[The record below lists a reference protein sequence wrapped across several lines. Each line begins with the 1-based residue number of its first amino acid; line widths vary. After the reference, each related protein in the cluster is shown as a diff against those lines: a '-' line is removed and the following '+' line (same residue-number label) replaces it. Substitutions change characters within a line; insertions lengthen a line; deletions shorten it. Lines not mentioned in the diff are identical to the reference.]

1 MRSEHL
7 ADPDQS
13 TDPQAPAAPRPV
25 SNTTLLGEIAWLMLR
40 VDERRGWHIWDFAR
54 LVMPAIGLQ
63 QFRLYY
69 DGTVPI
75 AYASWAFLS
84 AEAETRF
91 LADANGLRP
100 EDWAS
105 GDRAYFVDFVAQK
118 GAVAKVAPLLRRDPL
133 LRAHRI
139 RAFKRRNGQLKL
151 IEVTPGARRRPRI
164 SVGPAASADTGG
176 TATISDKTAVAAVP

>member
-1 MRSEHL
+1 VTASDE
-7 ADPDQS
+7 S
-13 TDPQAPAAPRPV
+13 TNPQPAPGPRQV

-40 VDERRGWHIWDFAR
+40 VDARRGWHIWDFAR
-54 LVMPAIGLQ
+54 LVMPAIGRQ

-91 LADANGLRP
+91 LADAKGLRP

-105 GDRAYFVDFVAQK
+105 GDRAYIVDFIAQR
-118 GAVAKVAPLLRRDPL
+118 GAVAKIAPLLRRDPL
-133 LRAHRI
+133 LQSYRI
-139 RAFKRRNGQLKL
+139 RAFKRRNGQPKL
-151 IEVTPGARRRPRI
+151 IELKPGARGRPRV
-164 SVGPAASADTGG
+164 SVRPQASADTRV
-176 TATISDKTAVAAVP
+176 TATISHETADAAVP